1 MAIRD
6 IILIHLSS
14 RPEGIPSG
22 ADRLKKLAAALAGEM
37 GFTLSPSDL
46 DFLATE
52 LVKTKKAKK
61 GRISTISPPGV

>member
-22 ADRLKKLAAALAGEM
+22 ADRLKKLAATLAGEM
-37 GFTLSPSDL
+37 GFTLTPSDL
-46 DFLATE
+46 DFIMAKLT
-52 LVKTKKAKK
+52 KIKKAKK
-61 GRISTISPPGV
+61 GRISTITPPEV